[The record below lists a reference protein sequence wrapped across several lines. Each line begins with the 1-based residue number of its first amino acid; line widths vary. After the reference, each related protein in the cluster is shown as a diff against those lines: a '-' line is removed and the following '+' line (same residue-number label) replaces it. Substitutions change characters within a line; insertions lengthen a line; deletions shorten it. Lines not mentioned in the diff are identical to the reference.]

1 MRSFDAQQRVSSI
14 SPPPPAAAAALAC
27 LQVTA
32 AVVLLSALC
41 IALLGV
47 SIAAIVQAKDAND
60 AVARLES
67 SLASGTASPDAC
79 AAGLAGT
86 PAGTAGAAAA
96 RVYASA
102 DPLPPAGY
110 LAAGSLF
117 RGSGYWSN
125 SSSNL
130 PAPRSDFAVAA
141 LPTAGTDPR
150 TLIFILGGL
159 DSSGS
164 PSASAVSYDAVL
176 DL

>member
-1 MRSFDAQQRVSSI
+1 
-14 SPPPPAAAAALAC
+14 

-32 AVVLLSALC
+32 AVLLLSALC

-67 SLASGTASPDAC
+67 SLASGTASPDAS
-79 AAGLAGT
+79 AAGLAGV
-86 PAGTAGAAAA
+86 AGPLSATAAAP
-96 RVYASA
+96 VYASA
-102 DPLPPAGY
+102 DPVPPEGY

-130 PAPRSDFAVAA
+130 PAPRSDFAVAE
-141 LPTAGTDPR
+141 LPSAGTDPR
-150 TLIFILGGL
+150 TLVFILGGL
-159 DSSGS
+159 DSSGA
-164 PSASAVSYDAVL
+164 PSASLISYDAVL